1 MIPRFSLQFGDITS
15 MNVEA
20 VVNSTDETLLEGGP
34 VHRAIHEA
42 AGPELAEE
50 CARLGRCHVS
60 EVRVTKGFN
69 LSARY
74 ILHTV
79 APTWL
84 GGQRGEES
92 ALVSCYLHCLQEAEA
107 QGIKTLA
114 FPSLGSGTQ
123 PQIPLDKAAPL
134 VVQTIQDYLLSHNL
148 PEKVILVC
156 FDSTTYRAYQGA
168 LRESLP

>member
-1 MIPRFSLQFGDITS
+1 MVQRFSLQFGDITS

-20 VVNSTDETLLEGGP
+20 IVNSTDESLLIGGP

-42 AGPELAEE
+42 AGPELADE
-50 CARLGRCHVS
+50 CANLGRCQVS
-60 EVRVTKGFN
+60 EVRVTGGHQ

-84 GGQRGEES
+84 GGQRGEEN
-92 ALVSCYLHCLQEAEA
+92 ALISCYLNCLQEAESR
-107 QGIKTLA
+107 GIKSLA

-123 PQIPLDKAAPL
+123 PQIPLEKAAP
-134 VVQTIQDYLLSHNL
+134 VVVKTIQDYLEHHQL
-148 PEKVILVC
+148 PERVTLVC
-156 FDSTTYRAYQGA
+156 FDPTTYRAYQGA
-168 LRESLP
+168 LRDLLP